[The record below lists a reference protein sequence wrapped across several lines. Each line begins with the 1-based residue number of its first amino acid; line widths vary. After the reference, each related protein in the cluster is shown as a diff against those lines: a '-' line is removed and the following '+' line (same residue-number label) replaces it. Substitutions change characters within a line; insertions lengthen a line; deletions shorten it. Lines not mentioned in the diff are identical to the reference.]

1 MHAPSTSALIDRL
14 QRFPARVATLLEGIP
29 ASRHRLRPPAGGF
42 SLTEHLCHLRDLERE
57 GFLLRIRRIVDEDMP
72 ELQEIDGTTLAEER
86 GYQAQDLGEAW
97 QGWRAAREETVA
109 ALRGALP
116 VHGQRTGIFGGF
128 GVVTLE
134 TLAEGIAAHD
144 EQHWGELGA
153 LADWRGSRLS
163 PG

>member
-1 MHAPSTSALIDRL
+1 MDAALIDRL
-14 QRFPARVATLLEGIP
+14 QRFPARVAALIEGIP
-29 ASRHRLRPPAGGF
+29 ASRHGQRPPSGGF

-86 GYQAQDLGEAW
+86 DYQAQDPGEAW

-109 ALRGALP
+109 ALRRALP
-116 VHGQRTGIFGGF
+116 AHAQRTGIFGGF
-128 GVVTLE
+128 GVITLQA
-134 TLAEGIAAHD
+134 LAEGIAGHD
-144 EQHWGELGA
+144 EQHWAELSA
-153 LADWRGSRLS
+153 LVDCGGSRLS